1 MKKVLKNIV
10 ASLIIALIIF
20 NLFGLIMD
28 IVNKDGLN
36 MQKYQYT
43 KMLIGCLCIGIGF
56 GLPAIIYDVESIP
69 LSIKT
74 IVHMGIGISTYI
86 IVSIIVGWLPI
97 NINIYGII
105 TIVIGQFLISF
116 FIWYLFMRYHRTLV
130 KKMNERIK
138 ELNK

>member
-20 NLFGLIMD
+20 NLFGLIRD
-28 IVNKDGLN
+28 VVNKDGLN

-105 TIVIGQFLISF
+105 AIVIGQFLISF

>member
-1 MKKVLKNIV
+1 
-10 ASLIIALIIF
+10 
-20 NLFGLIMD
+20 
-28 IVNKDGLN
+28 
-36 MQKYQYT
+36 
-43 KMLIGCLCIGIGF
+43 MLIGCLCIGIGF

-86 IVSIIVGWLPI
+86 IVSIIVGWLPT